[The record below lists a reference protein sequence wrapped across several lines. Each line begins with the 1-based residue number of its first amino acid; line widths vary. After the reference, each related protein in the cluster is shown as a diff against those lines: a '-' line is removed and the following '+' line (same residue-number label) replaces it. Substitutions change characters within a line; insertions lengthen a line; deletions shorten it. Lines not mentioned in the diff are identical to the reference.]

1 MVKVVGFVSG
11 IVPLMCRHSQSL
23 LRRSLR
29 RRLEGNPLDLNS
41 LPEEHG
47 KQPLEES
54 SMTTAASADIT
65 QRETE
70 TLNRARQLVFSNDVL
85 EAHKSLLGA
94 SNIEAAASEKH
105 VCNSNPSTQVS
116 QTRHQCH
123 STCTLPPPHA
133 RFRIRRP
140 TNLLIRVTT
149 SVMSSQGV
157 PNASRLTMAIVL
169 IPALLAMELQFLIA
183 SPWKKG
189 EHQQSEAT
197 NSDES
202 VTGIVVRDVSTKT
215 CIVE

>member
-1 MVKVVGFVSG
+1 MKQCERGAT
-11 IVPLMCRHSQSL
+11 
-23 LRRSLR
+23 
-29 RRLEGNPLDLNS
+29 RLEGNPLDLNS

-85 EAHKSLLGA
+85 EARKSLPGA
-94 SNIEAAASEKH
+94 SNIEAAAASENH

-116 QTRHQCH
+116 QTRHRCH
-123 STCTLPPPHA
+123 STCTLPPPLA
-133 RFRIRRP
+133 RFLIHRP
-140 TNLLIRVTT
+140 TNLVIRITT
-149 SVMSSQGV
+149 SVMSSQGG
-157 PNASRLTMAIVL
+157 PNASRLTTAIVL
-169 IPALLAMELQFLIA
+169 IPALLAMELLFLIA

-189 EHQQSEAT
+189 EHQQPEAS

-202 VTGIVVRDVSTKT
+202 VTGIVVTDVSTIT

>member
-1 MVKVVGFVSG
+1 MN
-11 IVPLMCRHSQSL
+11 RHRQ
-23 LRRSLR
+23 
-29 RRLEGNPLDLNS
+29 E
-41 LPEEHG
+41 
-47 KQPLEES
+47 
-54 SMTTAASADIT
+54 
-65 QRETE
+65 RETE

-133 RFRIRRP
+133 RFRIHRP
-140 TNLLIRVTT
+140 TNLLIRITT

-157 PNASRLTMAIVL
+157 PNASRVTTAIVL

-183 SPWKKG
+183 SPPWKKD

-202 VTGIVVRDVSTKT
+202 VTGIVVRDVSTIT